1 MNGVNMEGLLLQ
13 AEMAKGEKSKSPK
26 RKNVHFNADVC
37 PMCNERG
44 YLFYDVQEGAMV
56 CQDCGYVLPDM
67 VFNENGNGIRNAKPN
82 GNGYHMVYRTTIVH
96 NKNNKF
102 HIRQYVQNLYALIY
116 PLKETDENIMTD
128 IQKNVIQLS
137 KKKKDGLQGMNMYV
151 IVGIFMECAFIKN
164 KVPVIR
170 PKLIEFITKANNSD
184 PKRKSKTLDYI
195 HKKYN
200 EYRGMKEIRSIIND
214 CIDHQPTV
222 KELMKYLMN
231 VSNFSNEA
239 REKVSKL
246 VALLSPKNNNNNNNR
261 PNIIANKSNNELAAF
276 ILLVVASHQNILPP
290 DAHKAKRVYGV
301 SMGVITNMYKGLL
314 QMKAPFP
321 LKPVS
326 ELFKSKK
333 QSPKK
338 SSPPKAATPNKK
350 STPPKASPPKAATPK
365 KKASPQK
372 MNNIKNFIIQIGD
385 KKRKCTTYPKP
396 EIRNEAIARGIS
408 KDIVNDKSQTK
419 ESLCALLKKHQL
431 AGA

>member
-1 MNGVNMEGLLLQ
+1 MNGLNIEGMLQQMNM
-13 AEMAKGEKSKSPK
+13 ARSKKKSPK
-26 RKNVHFNADVC
+26 RSNYVDPEVC
-37 PMCNERG
+37 IYCKTIGMIVNI
-44 YLFYDVQEGAMV
+44 EGFRV
-56 CQDCGYVLPDM
+56 CQACGM
-67 VFNENGNGIRNAKPN
+67 VNPGPVEEEGGIKNEKAN
-82 GNGYHMVYRTTIVH
+82 GNGYQIGARTTIVP

-102 HIRQYVQNLYALIY
+102 HIRAYVQKLYGLIY
-116 PLKETDENIMTD
+116 PLKETDETISTE

-137 KKKKDGLQGMNMYV
+137 KKKKEGLQGMDMFV
-151 IVGIFMECAFIKN
+151 IVGIFMECAFIKS
-164 KVPVIR
+164 KVPIIR
-170 PKLIEFITKANNSD
+170 PKLIEFITTANNSD
-184 PKRKSKTLDYI
+184 PKRKNKTLEYI

-200 EYRGMKEIRSIIND
+200 EYRGMKEIRSIINE
-214 CIDHQPTV
+214 CIDHRPTV
-222 KELMKYLMN
+222 GELMKYLMN
-231 VSNFSNEA
+231 VFNFSSEG

-261 PNIIANKSNNELAAF
+261 PNIIASKSNNELAAF

-290 DAHKAKRVYGV
+290 NADKAKRVYGV
-301 SMGVITNMYKGLL
+301 SVGVITNMYKGLL

-338 SSPPKAATPNKK
+338 SSLQKAVSPKKSSPQKAVSPKK
-350 STPPKASPPKAATPK
+350 STP

-372 MNNIKNFIIQIGD
+372 MNNINKFIIQIGD
-385 KKRKCTTYPKP
+385 KKRKCITYPKP